1 MCKHSLRSFFY
12 NVCTHSLRSCV
23 CVEMVSVV
31 NSKADVLRAMAALGA
46 NANAAKGLAEVL
58 KSNLGPRGALKMLV
72 GGAGQIKITKDGSVL
87 LSEMQIQHPTASM
100 IARASTAQDEETG
113 DGTTSSV
120 LFIAELMKLSERLI
134 ADGLHPR
141 LIADGFNLARMEALT
156 FLETFKQKID
166 STDRLKLIDV
176 AKTSLRTKL
185 PKLHADVLAGIVVDA
200 IECLSGEGDSSQV
213 SLDLFMVEIMHMKE
227 RLVTETRLV
236 RGLVLD
242 HGSRHPD
249 MPKRLTNCFILTLN
263 VSLEYEKTEVHSTFF
278 YSSAEEREKLVSSE
292 RQFTDDKVRKIIDL
306 KHRVCVGD
314 KKDWGFVIVNQKGI
328 DPPSLDML
336 AKEGNIIALRRAK
349 RRNMER
355 ITLACGGNALNSVDD
370 LVSADLGFAETVYEK
385 TLGDDKYTFIEG
397 VANLANSCTILI
409 KGPND
414 HEIAQL
420 KDAVRDGLR
429 AVRNALVDQCLVP
442 GAGAFEIACREHI
455 YNFAKTSVSGKTRL
469 GVEVFADAL
478 LVIPKT
484 LAENSGFDV
493 QESIL
498 KLQEA
503 YVNDPKSAVGLEL
516 YSGETISPEIEG
528 IYDNY
533 IVKRQMLTLAPI
545 LAEQLLLVDEVIRAG
560 KQMGGQ

>member
-1 MCKHSLRSFFY
+1 
-12 NVCTHSLRSCV
+12 
-23 CVEMVSVV
+23 MVTVV

-87 LSEMQIQHPTASM
+87 LGEMQIQHPTASM

-120 LFIAELMKLSERLI
+120 LFIAELMKLAERLI

-156 FLETFKQKID
+156 FLESFKKPI
-166 STDRLKLIDV
+166 SITDDKLKLIDV
-176 AKTSLRTKL
+176 ARTSLRTKL
-185 PKLHADVLAGIVVDA
+185 VQQHADQLASIVVEA
-200 IECLSGEGDSSQV
+200 VECIRTGSESNGV
-213 SLDLFMVEIMHMKE
+213 SANPLALDLFMVEIMHMKE
-227 RLVTETRLV
+227 RLTTETRLV
-236 RGLVLD
+236 RGLVMD
-242 HGSRHPD
+242 HGARHPD
-249 MPKRLTNCFILTLN
+249 MPKRLEKCFILTLN

-278 YSSAEEREKLVSSE
+278 YSSAEEREKLVASE
-292 RQFTDDKVRKIIDL
+292 RLFTDDKVRKIVAL
-306 KHRVCVGD
+306 KNKVCSGE
-314 KKDWGFVIVNQKGI
+314 KSNYGFVVVNQKGI

-336 AKEGNIIALRRAK
+336 AKEGIMGLRRAK

-355 ITLACGGNALNSVDD
+355 LTLACGGNALNSVDD
-370 LVSADLGFAETVYEK
+370 LDANDLGFAELVYEK
-385 TLGDDKYTFIEG
+385 SLGDDKYTFVEG
-397 VANLANSCTILI
+397 VANPQSCTILI

-414 HEIAQL
+414 HEIAQM

-429 AVRNALVDQCLVP
+429 AVRNALVDGCLVP
-442 GAGAFEIACREHI
+442 GAGSFEIACREKLME
-455 YNFAKTSVSGKTRL
+455 YAKTVSGKTRL
-469 GVEVFADAL
+469 GVEVFAEAL

-493 QESIL
+493 QETIL
-498 KLQEA
+498 RLQEEFEA
-503 YVNDPKSAVGLEL
+503 SGKKDPVGLDI
-516 YSGETISPEIEG
+516 YSGEPISPEIEG
-528 IYDNY
+528 IYDNF
-533 IVKRQMLTLAPI
+533 IVKRQMMMLAPI

-560 KQMGGQ
+560 RQMGRE

>member
-1 MCKHSLRSFFY
+1 
-12 NVCTHSLRSCV
+12 
-23 CVEMVSVV
+23 MVTVV

-58 KSNLGPRGALKMLV
+58 RSNLGPRGALKMLV

-156 FLETFKQKID
+156 FLEEFKQPMLGGFK
-166 STDRLKLIDV
+166 SDRAKLIDV
-176 AKTSLRTKL
+176 ARTSLRTKL
-185 PKLHADVLAGIVVDA
+185 PKVHADSLAGIVVDA
-200 IECLSGEGDSSQV
+200 IECLSNSKGDDMSQV
-213 SLDLFMVEIMHMKE
+213 PLDLFMVEIMHMKE

-236 RGLVLD
+236 RGLVMD

-249 MPKRLTNCFILTLN
+249 MPKSLRNCFILTLN

-278 YSSAEEREKLVSSE
+278 YSSAEERETLVASE
-292 RQFTDDKVRKIIDL
+292 RKFTDDKVRKIIEL
-306 KHRVCVGD
+306 KNSVCVGD
-314 KKDWGFVIVNQKGI
+314 KKDFGFVIVNQKGI

-336 AKEGNIIALRRAK
+336 AKEGVIALRRAK

-355 ITLACGGNALNSVDD
+355 VTLSCGGNALNSVDD
-370 LVSADLGFAETVYEK
+370 LVASDLGFAESVFEK

-397 VANLANSCTILI
+397 VANPQSCTILI

-429 AVRNALVDQCLVP
+429 AVRNALTDQALVP
-442 GAGAFEIACREHI
+442 GAGSFEIACRERVME
-455 YNFAKTSVSGKTRL
+455 FAKTVSGKTRL

-484 LAENSGFDV
+484 LADNSGFDV

-498 KLQEA
+498 RLQEEFLA
-503 YVNDPKSAVGLEL
+503 GKGKECVGLEL
-516 YSGETISPEIEG
+516 FSGEPISPQMEG

-560 KQMGGQ
+560 KQMGRE

>member
-1 MCKHSLRSFFY
+1 
-12 NVCTHSLRSCV
+12 
-23 CVEMVSVV
+23 MVTVV

-87 LSEMQIQHPTASM
+87 LGEMQIQHPTASM

-120 LFIAELMKLSERLI
+120 LFIAELMKLAERLI

-156 FLETFKQKID
+156 FLESFKKPISITGD
-166 STDRLKLIDV
+166 KLKLIDV
-176 AKTSLRTKL
+176 ARTSLRTKL
-185 PKLHADVLAGIVVDA
+185 VQQHADQLASIVVEA
-200 IECLSGEGDSSQV
+200 VECICTGSESNGV
-213 SLDLFMVEIMHMKE
+213 SANPLALDLFMVEIMHMKE
-227 RLVTETRLV
+227 RLTTETRLV
-236 RGLVLD
+236 RGLVMD
-242 HGSRHPD
+242 HGARHPD
-249 MPKRLTNCFILTLN
+249 MPKRLEKCFILTLN

-278 YSSAEEREKLVSSE
+278 YSSAEEREKLVASE
-292 RQFTDDKVRKIIDL
+292 RQFTDDKVRKIVAL
-306 KHRVCVGD
+306 KNKVCSGE
-314 KKDWGFVIVNQKGI
+314 KSNYGFVVVNQKGI

-336 AKEGNIIALRRAK
+336 AKEGVMGLRRAK

-355 ITLACGGNALNSVDD
+355 LTLACGGNALNSVDD
-370 LVSADLGFAETVYEK
+370 LDASDLGFAELVYEK
-385 TLGDDKYTFIEG
+385 SLGDDKYTFVEG
-397 VANLANSCTILI
+397 VANPQSCTILI

-414 HEIAQL
+414 HEIAQM

-429 AVRNALVDQCLVP
+429 AVRNALVDGCLVP
-442 GAGAFEIACREHI
+442 GAGSFEIACREKLMA
-455 YNFAKTSVSGKTRL
+455 YAKTVSGKTRL
-469 GVEVFADAL
+469 GVEVFAEAL

-493 QESIL
+493 QETIL
-498 KLQEA
+498 RLQEEFEA
-503 YVNDPKSAVGLEL
+503 SGKKDPVGLDI
-516 YSGETISPEIEG
+516 YSGEPISPEIEG
-528 IYDNY
+528 IYDNF
-533 IVKRQMLTLAPI
+533 IVKRQMMMLAPI

-560 KQMGGQ
+560 RQMGRE

>member
-1 MCKHSLRSFFY
+1 
-12 NVCTHSLRSCV
+12 
-23 CVEMVSVV
+23 
-31 NSKADVLRAMAALGA
+31 MAALGA
-46 NANAAKGLAEVL
+46 NANAAKGLSEVL
-58 KSNLGPRGALKMLV
+58 RSNLGPRGALKMLV
-72 GGAGQIKITKDGSVL
+72 GGAGQIKVTKDGSVL
-87 LSEMQIQHPTASM
+87 LGEMQIQHPTASM
-100 IARASTAQDEETG
+100 IARAATAQDEETG

-134 ADGLHPR
+134 SDGLHPR

-156 FLETFKQKID
+156 FLEEFKKPINPA
-166 STDRLKLIDV
+166 TDKLKLIDV
-176 AKTSLRTKL
+176 ARTSLRTKL
-185 PKLHADVLAGIVVDA
+185 PQQHADKLAAIVVDA
-200 IECLSGEGDSSQV
+200 LECIKAPSAGLDVSQV
-213 SLDLFMVEIMHMKE
+213 PLDLFMVEIMHMKE
-227 RLVTETRLV
+227 RLTTETRLV
-236 RGLVLD
+236 RGLVMD

-249 MPKRLTNCFILTLN
+249 MPKKLNNCFILTLN

-292 RQFTDDKVRKIIDL
+292 RQFTDDKVRKIVDL
-306 KHRVCVGD
+306 KNRVCVGD
-314 KKDWGFVIVNQKGI
+314 KKDWGFVVVNQKGI

-336 AKEGNIIALRRAK
+336 AREGMMALRRAK

-355 ITLACGGNALNSVDD
+355 ITLACGGAALNSVDD
-370 LVSADLGFAETVYEK
+370 LTPADLGFAETVYEK

-397 VANLANSCTILI
+397 VKNPQSCTILI

-429 AVRNALVDQCLVP
+429 AVRNAIVDKCLVP
-442 GAGAFEIACREHI
+442 GAGSFEIACRDRVLK
-455 YNFAKTSVSGKTRL
+455 FAKTVSGKTRL
-469 GVEVFADAL
+469 GVEVFAEAL

-493 QESIL
+493 QETIL
-498 KLQEA
+498 KLEEEFLA
-503 YVNDPKSAVGLEL
+503 NGGKEPVGLEL
-516 YSGETISPEIEG
+516 FSGEVISPELEG

-533 IVKRQMLTLAPI
+533 IVKRQLLTLAPV

-560 KQMGGQ
+560 KQMGRE

>member
-1 MCKHSLRSFFY
+1 
-12 NVCTHSLRSCV
+12 
-23 CVEMVSVV
+23 MVTVV
-31 NSKADVLRAMAALGA
+31 NSKAEVLRAMAALEA
-46 NANAAKGLAEVL
+46 NSNAAKGLAEVL

-87 LSEMQIQHPTASM
+87 LGEMQIQHPTASM

-113 DGTTSSV
+113 DGTTSNV

-141 LIADGFNLARMEALT
+141 LIADGFGLARMEALT
-156 FLETFKQKID
+156 FLEEFKKSINPW
-166 STDRLKLIDV
+166 TDKLKLIDV
-176 AKTSLRTKL
+176 ARTALSTKL
-185 PKLHADVLAGIVVDA
+185 PQKHADSLAGIVVDA
-200 IECLSGEGDSSQV
+200 LECISQTPESEDMSQV
-213 SLDLFMVEIMHMKE
+213 PLDLFMVEIVHMKE
-227 RLVTETRLV
+227 RLTTETRLV
-236 RGLVLD
+236 RGLVMD

-249 MPKRLTNCFILTLN
+249 MPKRLHNCFILTLN

-278 YSSAEEREKLVSSE
+278 YSSAEEREKLVASE

-306 KHRVCVGD
+306 KNRVCSGD
-314 KKDWGFVIVNQKGI
+314 KKDWGFVVVNQKGV

-336 AKEGNIIALRRAK
+336 AKEGIIALRRAK

-355 ITLACGGNALNSVDD
+355 LTLACGGAALNSVDD
-370 LVSADLGFAETVYEK
+370 LTPSDLGFAEQVYEK
-385 TLGDDKYTFIEG
+385 TLGDDKYTFVEG
-397 VANLANSCTILI
+397 VKNPQSCTILI

-429 AVRNALVDQCLVP
+429 SVRNAIVDKALVP
-442 GAGAFEIACREHI
+442 GAGSFEIAARERI
-455 YNFAKTSVSGKTRL
+455 LKFAKTVSGKTRL
-469 GVEVFADAL
+469 GVELFAEAL

-484 LAENSGFDV
+484 LAANSGFDV
-493 QESIL
+493 QETIL
-498 KLQEA
+498 KLEEEFHA
-503 YVNDPKSAVGLEL
+503 TGGKEPIGIEL
-516 YSGETISPEIEG
+516 YTGEVISPEIEG

-533 IVKRQMLTLAPI
+533 IVKRQMLMLAPV

-560 KQMGGQ
+560 KQMGRE

>member
-1 MCKHSLRSFFY
+1 
-12 NVCTHSLRSCV
+12 
-23 CVEMVSVV
+23 MVTVV

-46 NANAAKGLAEVL
+46 NANAAKGLSEVL
-58 KSNLGPRGALKMLV
+58 RSNLGPRGALKMLV
-72 GGAGQIKITKDGSVL
+72 GGAGQIKVTKDGSVL
-87 LSEMQIQHPTASM
+87 LGEMQIQHPTASM
-100 IARASTAQDEETG
+100 IARAATAQDEETG

-134 ADGLHPR
+134 SDGLHPR

-156 FLETFKQKID
+156 FLEEFKKPINPA
-166 STDRLKLIDV
+166 TDKLKLIDV
-176 AKTSLRTKL
+176 ARTSLRTKL
-185 PKLHADVLAGIVVDA
+185 PQQHADKLAAIVVDA
-200 IECLSGEGDSSQV
+200 LECIKAPSAGLDVSQV
-213 SLDLFMVEIMHMKE
+213 PLDLFMVEIMHMKE
-227 RLVTETRLV
+227 RLTTETRLV
-236 RGLVLD
+236 RGLVMD

-249 MPKRLTNCFILTLN
+249 MPKKLNNCFILTLN

-292 RQFTDDKVRKIIDL
+292 RQFTDDKVRKIVDL
-306 KHRVCVGD
+306 KNRVCVGG
-314 KKDWGFVIVNQKGI
+314 KKDWGFVVVNQKGI

-336 AKEGNIIALRRAK
+336 AREGMMALRRAK

-355 ITLACGGNALNSVDD
+355 ITLACGGAALNSVDD
-370 LVSADLGFAETVYEK
+370 LTPADLGFAETVYEK

-397 VANLANSCTILI
+397 VKNPQSCTILI

-429 AVRNALVDQCLVP
+429 AVRNAIVDKCLVP
-442 GAGAFEIACREHI
+442 GAGSFEIACRDRVLK
-455 YNFAKTSVSGKTRL
+455 FAKTVSGKTRL
-469 GVEVFADAL
+469 GVEVFAEAL

-493 QESIL
+493 QETIL
-498 KLQEA
+498 KLEEEFLA
-503 YVNDPKSAVGLEL
+503 NGGKEPVGLEL
-516 YSGETISPEIEG
+516 FSGEVISPELEG

-533 IVKRQMLTLAPI
+533 IVKRQLLTLAPV

-560 KQMGGQ
+560 KQMGRE